1 MNAIIIQYDKRP
13 NATIDEKL
21 QSLIESIQL
30 ALYGMGEQDY
40 AYQTS
45 QDKGMEAVIVAI
57 RQAEESISTNTSSI
71 GNLSDRLD
79 TAEGSLSTLED
90 TTIPSIQGDVSDLD
104 DRLDTLEGTVGGHT
118 TDISGL
124 DGRLDTLEDTT
135 IPGIDTRVGAL
146 EGKIPAAPV
155 VDGAYK
161 LTVTVTDGVPVYTWE
176 LA

>member
-30 ALYGMGEQDY
+30 ALNGMAEQDY
-40 AYQTS
+40 VYQTS

-57 RQAEESISTNTSSI
+57 RQAEESISTNTASI
-71 GNLSDRLD
+71 GNLGDRLD
-79 TAEGSLSTLED
+79 TAEGSLS
-90 TTIPSIQGDVSDLD
+90 
-104 DRLDTLEGTVGGHT
+104 
-118 TDISGL
+118 
-124 DGRLDTLEDTT
+124 TLEDTT

-155 VDGAYK
+155 VDGVYK
-161 LTVTVTDGVPVYTWE
+161 LTVTVTSGVPVYTWE
-176 LA
+176 AV